1 MSDTYSNL
9 TGESG
14 GEYCNKFAQDV
25 NVLGMCY
32 PLNCAFGVNQG
43 RVTWTEDI
51 KQPDQTYAWK
61 LFGDPM
67 GLIHPRGAIPA
78 SSLQPPSASTLPKS
92 EPYLCPL
99 PRRLPRHAC
108 HIPNPGRA
116 SQTPEGA
123 VCVGGTAGYYRA
135 PVQGR
140 CQGAVT
146 PAHGTPPA
154 RMYRGKCDGG
164 KEEGIYFI
172 LVALNLSGLQQL
184 RHRPMQKAIRC
195 HSLQSVRGG

>member
-1 MSDTYSNL
+1 VPS
-9 TGESG
+9 ESVTLVDSA
-14 GEYCNKFAQDV
+14 Y
-25 NVLGMCY
+25 
-32 PLNCAFGVNQG
+32 GVNLD
-43 RVTWTEDI
+43 WMILAEDI
-51 KQPDQTYAWK
+51 QQPSQTYAGK
-61 LFGDPM
+61 LFGDPK

-78 SSLQPPSASTLPKS
+78 SSLHPPSALTQPKS

-154 RMYRGKCDGG
+154 RMYRGKYDRG

-184 RHRPMQKAIRC
+184 RRKPRQKAIRC
-195 HSLQSVRGG
+195 HSLQPVRGG